1 MIRRDEVSR
10 VKKKLIEVL
19 MPLDVINAASAKEK
33 SIRHGHPSTLH
44 LWWARRP
51 LAACRAVLFA
61 QLVDDPSANPDRFQT
76 EEAQD
81 AERERL
87 FKIIAE
93 MVQWKN
99 TSDESVLAAA
109 RAEIAKSCD
118 GELPA
123 VLDPFA
129 GGGSIPLEAQ
139 RLGLDAHASDLNP
152 VAVLINKA
160 LIEIPPKFAGQAPI
174 SKQLASLEAENDGSE
189 TAGPSER
196 SGAQLQHALHLED
209 DWPGAT
215 GLAEDV
221 RHYGGVLRDLARGRV
236 GEHYPTVAIP
246 GEDAATVIA
255 WMWARTV
262 PCSNPA
268 CAALMPLLN
277 SYALSRRRNREAWL
291 EPEVDT
297 ATSRVRFR
305 VRHGTGCPSGGT
317 VTRRGA
323 TCLVCGTSVP
333 LKDVRT
339 LAQAGGLGSQL
350 LCIVAEGKQG
360 RVYFEATDEQV
371 EASRVPIPDDA
382 PVGDL
387 PAKALG
393 FRVPQ
398 YGLRAWSDL
407 FTPRQL
413 TTMCAFTE
421 LLPEVRERVIA
432 DAEVVDVEGDALRLR
447 EGGTGPA
454 AYADAITHY
463 LALTL
468 GRLANRTSTQCFW
481 NPGRDT
487 VEQVFARPALPM
499 VWTYAEG
506 NPFSSSTGNFLGQL
520 DYLVEVLR
528 RTPATAEGTVAQRDA
543 RDIGGGT
550 GSQRVT
556 ADGGGGTVRERTAID
571 TAVSAVNAADAEPS
585 TSERV
590 ASTTSVVVCTDPPYY
605 DNIPYADLSDFFYIW
620 LRKSLAAVHPDLFR
634 TLQVPK
640 AQELIAEPARHDGWD
655 AAAEFFERGLRQAFS
670 AIGNVHDDRF
680 PYTVFYAF
688 KQSETDASGTAST
701 GWETML
707 EGLLDSGASIVR
719 TWPMRTEQ
727 PGGLREVGRAALAS
741 SIILVCRRRPD
752 DAPVVSRRDFLTA
765 LRKELPGALAE
776 LQAENIAPVDLAQSS
791 IGPGMA
797 VFSRYSRVVE
807 SDGST
812 MRVRDALAEINRALD
827 AVLEEQ
833 DADLDADTRW
843 ALAWYAQHGHSA
855 GPAGEADTLCKAKNT
870 SIAGLVEAGILW
882 QQGNEC
888 RLLAVDELDE
898 NWDPATD
905 RRLTVW
911 ETTHHLRRRLMNDGE
926 QAASALLAQAGAIDD
941 APRDLAYRLFH
952 ICERQGWQ
960 SEAVAYN
967 ALVTSWPELLRQ
979 ATAPT
984 DLTLV

>member
-1 MIRRDEVSR
+1 M
-10 VKKKLIEVL
+10 KKKLIEVAL
-19 MPLDVINAASAKEK
+19 PLDVINAAAAKEK
-33 SIRHGHPSTLH
+33 SIRRGHPSTLH
-44 LWWARRP
+44 LWWSRKP
-51 LAACRAVLFA
+51 LAAARAVLFA
-61 QLVDDPSANPDRFQT
+61 QIVDDPSAHPDRFPT
-76 EEAQD
+76 DEDQD
-81 AERERL
+81 QERNRL
-87 FKIIAE
+87 FKIIAD

-99 TSDESVLAAA
+99 TSDEAVLAAA
-109 RAEIAKSCD
+109 RAEIARSCD

-139 RLGLDAHASDLNP
+139 RLGLEAHASDLNP

-160 LIEIPPKFAGQAPI
+160 LIEIPPKFAGQTPI
-174 SKQLASLEAENDGSE
+174 SEQLASRKADDISPDTFGHGQPASTETRGPADDGTAGRARLGQPPSE
-189 TAGPSER
+189 TSTAR
-196 SGAQLQHALHLED
+196 FRQTLHLDD

-221 RHYGGVLRDLARGRV
+221 RHYGGVLRDLARDRV
-236 GEHYPTVAIP
+236 GEHYPTAEIP
-246 GEDAATVIA
+246 GDEAATVIA
-255 WMWARTV
+255 WMWTRTV

-268 CAALMPLLN
+268 CEARMPLLN

-297 ATSRVRFR
+297 ATSHVHFR
-305 VRHGTGCPSGGT
+305 VRHGAGCPSGGT

-323 TCLVCGTSVP
+323 TCLVCGTAVP

-350 LCIVAEGKQG
+350 LCIVAEGKRG
-360 RVYFEATDEQV
+360 RAYVEATQDHI
-371 EASRVPIPDDA
+371 EASQVPTPDDA

-387 PAKALG
+387 PHNPRA
-393 FRVPQ
+393 VTTPN

-413 TTMCAFTE
+413 TTMCAFTA
-421 LLPEVRERVIA
+421 LLPQVRDRVIA
-432 DAEVVDVEGDALRLR
+432 DAEAAGIEGDVLRLH
-447 EGGTGPA
+447 EGGTGPV

-463 LALTL
+463 LGLTL
-468 GRLANRTSTQCFW
+468 GRLANRSSSSCFW
-481 NPGRDT
+481 HPGGEKL
-487 VEQVFARPALPM
+487 EQVFARPALPM
-499 VWTYAEG
+499 IWVYAEG
-506 NPFSSSTGNFLGQL
+506 NPFCSSTGNFLGQL
-520 DYLVEVLR
+520 DYLVEVLSR
-528 RTPATAEGTVAQRDA
+528 APATADGIATQRDA
-543 RDIGGGT
+543 RD
-550 GSQRVT
+550 
-556 ADGGGGTVRERTAID
+556 
-571 TAVSAVNAADAEPS
+571 
-585 TSERV
+585 TSDHGPG
-590 ASTTSVVVCTDPPYY
+590 VVVCTDPPYY

-620 LRKSLAAVHPDLFR
+620 LRKSLADVHPDLFR

-640 AQELIAEPARHDGWD
+640 AQELIAEPTRHDGWD
-655 AAAEFFERGLRQAFS
+655 AAAEFFERGLQQAFA
-670 AIGNVHDDRF
+670 AICDVHDDRF

-719 TWPMRTEQ
+719 TWPVRTEQ

-765 LRKELPGALAE
+765 LRNELPEALAE

-807 SDGST
+807 LDGST

-843 ALAWYAQHGHSA
+843 ALAWYAQHGHGS

-898 NWDPATD
+898 DWDPATD

-911 ETTHHLRRRLMNDGE
+911 ETTLHLRRKLMSDGE
-926 QAASALLAQAGAIDD
+926 QAASGLLAQVGVIDD

-960 SEAVAYN
+960 PEAVAYN
-967 ALVTSWPELLRQ
+967 ALVTSWPEIIRQ
-979 ATAPT
+979 ATIPT
-984 DLTLV
+984 DLTLI